1 MNKSIAHTE
10 IDEYLESIFPNY
22 VSKLYNE
29 NEILCSFLLDTEEV
43 RASICYQTDN
53 NTDELKFFSLDL
65 KTTANIQEFLTK
77 IQEINYFKV
86 INQLNIFYELIDQK
100 VDGLSFTFSN
110 DFELQSVMLI
120 DQSFDMR
127 KRIFGSDMDTVFKI
141 HQLTENDIAD
151 IMIAQHINIDS
162 ELINEVINLKVPDF
176 DDTKESI
183 VYFLEEFRYYDIKS
197 LYSSKN
203 NLIKLAI
210 NNFTDTLSNTNVK
223 FISQINKVESLFITF
238 KEHSFS
244 FPFNIITTY
253 NKITNN
259 FDIDF
264 AVRLRTLPSD
274 TSFDLLLQ
282 ITGNS
287 NFSYIMKKLQK
298 QTEKINKPIDDV
310 TIYLSSDLSLN
321 KFFLNNIVTFD
332 RNILELTECLSDVFF
347 IKYLYFHHKDVVDSQ
362 NLEFFNDN
370 ILLDKPLHWQSVIDD
385 FYKCK
390 DDLFTIINMTI
401 I

>member
-1 MNKSIAHTE
+1 MDKNIVHIE
-10 IDEYLESIFPNY
+10 IDEYFENIFAHY
-22 VSKLYNE
+22 KSKNHYE
-29 NEILCSFLLDTEEV
+29 NEIICNFFLDTEEV
-43 RASICYQTDN
+43 SASICYQTDN
-53 NTDELKFFSLDL
+53 TTDELRFFSLDL
-65 KTTANIQEFLTK
+65 KITDNIQEFLMK
-77 IQEINYFKV
+77 IEEFNYFNI
-86 INQLNIFYELIDQK
+86 INKINIFYESLDQK
-100 VDGLSFTFSN
+100 VDGISFTFSN
-110 DFELQSVMLI
+110 EFVLQSVMLL
-120 DQSFDMR
+120 DQSFDMN
-127 KRIFGSDMDTVFKI
+127 KRIFGSDMDTILNI
-141 HQLTENDIAD
+141 HQLTENDMAD

-183 VYFLEEFRYYDIKS
+183 VYFLEKFRHYEIKS

-203 NLIKLAI
+203 NLIKVAI

-287 NFSYIMKKLQK
+287 NFSYIMKELQK
-298 QTEKINKPIDDV
+298 QTKKINKPIDDV
-310 TIYLSSDLSLN
+310 IVYLSSDLSLN
-321 KFFLNNIVTFD
+321 KIFLNNVVTFD

-370 ILLDKPLHWQSVIDD
+370 ILLDKPLHWPSVIDD
-385 FYKCK
+385 YYKCK
-390 DDLFTIINMTI
+390 DDLFIIIKMSVI
-401 I
+401 

>member
-1 MNKSIAHTE
+1 MDKSIAHIE
-10 IDEYLESIFPNY
+10 IDEYFENIFSNY
-22 VSKLYNE
+22 TSKKRGE
-29 NEILCSFLLDTEEV
+29 NEIMCNFFLDTEEV
-43 RASICYQTDN
+43 PASICYQTDN
-53 NTDELKFFSLDL
+53 TTDELRFFSLDL
-65 KTTANIQEFLTK
+65 KITDNIQEFLMK
-77 IQEINYFKV
+77 IEEFNYFNI
-86 INQLNIFYELIDQK
+86 INKLNIFYESIDQK
-100 VDGLSFTFSN
+100 VDGISFTFSN
-110 DFELQSVMLI
+110 EFELQSLMLL
-120 DQSFDMR
+120 DQSFDMN
-127 KRIFGSDMDTVFKI
+127 KRIFGSDIDTILNI
-141 HQLTENDIAD
+141 HQLTENDMTD
-151 IMIAQHINIDS
+151 IMIAQHINIES
-162 ELINEVINLKVPDF
+162 KLINEVIHLKVPDF

-210 NNFTDTLSNTNVK
+210 NNFTDTLSNDNVK
-223 FISQINKVESLFITF
+223 FISQINKFESLFITF

-244 FPFNIITTY
+244 FPFNVITTY

-274 TSFDLLLQ
+274 NSFNLLMQ

-287 NFSYIMKKLQK
+287 NFSYIMKELQK
-298 QTEKINKPIDDV
+298 QTKKINKPIDDV
-310 TIYLSSDLSLN
+310 TVYLSSDLSLN
-321 KFFLNNIVTFD
+321 KILLNNVVTFD

-390 DDLFTIINMTI
+390 DYLFTIIKMSI